1 MDLKLKKFF
10 KGLFLKKNGHFED
23 LPSIKG
29 LKISSLSANLYKHKR
44 EDLCFFYFK
53 DGANHAGV
61 FTKSRV
67 AAECVKWNKLSKSNK
82 IKALF
87 VNTKNANALTG
98 KQGFESLKKIQKK
111 ISNEFKAKY
120 KDKDFY
126 FASTG
131 VIGERFPIEKIGKK
145 IPDLLKKLKP
155 TSSNIWIKAAKAIM
169 TTDTIAKLSFKTFK
183 IKNKKINITGIAKG
197 SGMIFPNMATM
208 LGFIFTDL
216 NISNQLLKTALKNNL
231 DKTFNAISVDG
242 DTSTNDMVLIFSTSK
257 ANNKKITNPKSKEF
271 KIFESKLNQVM
282 MSLAKQI
289 TIDGEGASKFIEID
303 VSGAKNKKDAK
314 QIAFSIANSQ
324 LFKTAVA
331 GEDPN
336 WGRVLMAIGKSNINT
351 SVNKIN
357 LKLGNQY
364 IFKNGN
370 ILKSYRESLASK
382 YMKGCEIKF
391 SVGLGMGKSNFKAYT
406 CDLTHKYIS
415 INADYRN

>member
-1 MDLKLKKFF
+1 MDGQLQELADYAIKYSVDSGVQYCDVRAEEQERKSALIE
-10 KGLFLKKNGHFED
+10 NGETEHVR
-23 LPSIKG
+23 SINDVG
-29 LKISSLSANLYKHKR
+29 IGIRLV
-44 EDLCFFYFK
+44 K
-53 DGANHAGV
+53 DG
-61 FTKSRV
+61 T
-67 AAECVKWNKLSKSNK
+67 W
-82 IKALF
+82 
-87 VNTKNANALTG
+87 
-98 KQGFESLKKIQKK
+98 
-111 ISNEFKAKY
+111 
-120 KDKDFY
+120 
-126 FASTG
+126 
-131 VIGERFPIEKIGKK
+131 
-145 IPDLLKKLKP
+145 
-155 TSSNIWIKAAKAIM
+155 
-169 TTDTIAKLSFKTFK
+169 SFC
-183 IKNKKINITGIAKG
+183 
-197 SGMIFPNMATM
+197 S
-208 LGFIFTDL
+208 
-216 NISNQLLKTALKNNL
+216 
-231 DKTFNAISVDG
+231 
-242 DTSTNDMVLIFSTSK
+242 
-257 ANNKKITNPKSKEF
+257 ITNPKSKEF